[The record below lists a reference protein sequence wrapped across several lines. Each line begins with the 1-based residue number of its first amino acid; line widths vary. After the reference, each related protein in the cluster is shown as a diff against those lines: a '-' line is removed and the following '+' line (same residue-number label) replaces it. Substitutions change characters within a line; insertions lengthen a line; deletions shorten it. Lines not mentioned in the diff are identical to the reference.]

1 VHQLQVHTVG
11 GVITAGEPVMLI
23 VPDADAL
30 TVEVRVGPQDVDQLR
45 VGQPSV
51 VRFPSFN
58 LRSTPELNGAVSYV
72 SADLLTDARTGLN
85 YFLARI
91 ALPEQELARLGDV
104 KLVPGTPVEAFIQT
118 GARTVLSYLVK
129 PIQDQAMRALRER

>member
-1 VHQLQVHTVG
+1 
-11 GVITAGEPVMLI
+11 
-23 VPDADAL
+23 
-30 TVEVRVGPQDVDQLR
+30 VGPQDVDQLR
-45 VGQPSV
+45 IGQPAV

-85 YFLARI
+85 YFLTRI